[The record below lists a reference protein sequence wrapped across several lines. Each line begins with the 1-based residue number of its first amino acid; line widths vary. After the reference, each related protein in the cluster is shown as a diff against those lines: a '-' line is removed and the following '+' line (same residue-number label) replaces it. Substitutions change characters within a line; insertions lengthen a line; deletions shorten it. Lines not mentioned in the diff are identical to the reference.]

1 VGWQSV
7 RDNGDCYGEDSV
19 TNTKAKQG
27 HRNEETVSDR
37 EKTLIDTANAALDD
51 QSVTTETIAAERDRY
66 LDQLQRERA
75 DFANFRRR
83 VDQERA
89 LARQLASRDIL
100 AQLLPVMDDFDR
112 ALGSVPPEHADSGW
126 VTGTAMVGKKLAGIL
141 ERSSVERLESLGQR
155 FDPSI
160 HEAVATEPGSS
171 GEYIIEVYQEGYRL
185 GQSLLRP
192 AMVKTGDVVV
202 EHQENNDRHEDEDST
217 ANSRT
222 EASA

>member
-1 VGWQSV
+1 MTDTQ
-7 RDNGDCYGEDSV
+7 E
-19 TNTKAKQG
+19 KQG
-27 HRNEETVSDR
+27 HRNENAVSGE
-37 EKTLIDTANAALDD
+37 EKTLIDTANADLDD
-51 QSVTTETIAAERDRY
+51 QSVSTETIVAERDRY

-141 ERSSVERLESLGQR
+141 ERSGVERLESLGQR
-155 FDPSI
+155 FDPSM

-171 GEYIIEVYQEGYRL
+171 GEYIVEVYQEGYRL

-202 EHQENNDRHEDEDST
+202 EHQEKSDHQEEDST
-217 ANSRT
+217 ANNSRT

>member
-1 VGWQSV
+1 MAG
-7 RDNGDCYGEDSV
+7 
-19 TNTKAKQG
+19 TKEKQG
-27 HRNEETVSDR
+27 HRSEDTVSDR
-37 EKTLIDTANAALDD
+37 EEPLIDTANAALDD
-51 QSVTTETIAAERDRY
+51 QAVSTETIAAERDRY

-89 LARQLASRDIL
+89 LARQLASRDVL
-100 AQLLPVMDDFDR
+100 AQLLPVLDDFDR

-141 ERSSVERLESLGQR
+141 ERSGVERVESLGER
-155 FDPSI
+155 FDPAV

-171 GEYIIEVYQEGYRL
+171 GEFIVEVYQQGYRL

-192 AMVKTGDVVV
+192 AMVKTGDAVVQ
-202 EHQENNDRHEDEDST
+202 HQENSDRQKEDDST
-217 ANSRT
+217 ANSHT
-222 EASA
+222 HASA

>member
-1 VGWQSV
+1 MTDTQ
-7 RDNGDCYGEDSV
+7 E
-19 TNTKAKQG
+19 KQG
-27 HRNEETVSDR
+27 HRNENAVSGE
-37 EKTLIDTANAALDD
+37 EKTLIDTANADLDD
-51 QSVTTETIAAERDRY
+51 QSVSTETIVAERDRY

-112 ALGSVPPEHADSGW
+112 ALGSVPPEYADSGW

-141 ERSSVERLESLGQR
+141 ERSGVERLESLGQR
-155 FDPSI
+155 FDPSM

-171 GEYIIEVYQEGYRL
+171 GEYIVEVYQEGYRL

-202 EHQENNDRHEDEDST
+202 EHQEKSDHQEEDST
-217 ANSRT
+217 ANNKSRT